1 MKNFKTFVEE
11 KEDNLLEEELL
22 LEDPLTLAGA
32 ILGYSLVG
40 LLLGWSGALIIQ
52 GYSKL
57 ANKAVAGIK
66 RIAKRAGNKNID
78 STDVRKKVYELKA
91 DPKTMMMKEKQ
102 DKEYAENKEK
112 FKGVFEAIQSKDP
125 SKTANE
131 LKKVRAEQRLKN
143 RLVILEAT
151 KVFGEPPLHY
161 GNTGNMTYMFIKKV
175 LGMKTAQA
183 ASYSVKRALKNKG
196 IDLVKDIEGDM

>member
-1 MKNFKTFVEE
+1 MKDFKTFVEE
-11 KEDNLLEEELL
+11 KEDNLFEEELL

-40 LLLGWSGALIIQ
+40 LLLGWSGALIVQ

-78 STDVRKKVYELKA
+78 SSDVRKKVYELKA

-112 FKGVFEAIQSKDP
+112 FKDVFEAIQKKDP